1 MPTAN
6 VTGKMTPVDLQRSN
20 EYYYAQKHIN
30 KYALKEIQSN
40 PQTIAKRDLGV
51 KLLEDWIEH
60 WKAPFTTQCTT
71 EAYYLKKNL
80 RLKLIEA
87 LDLKELV
94 TDIFAHIALIAHT
107 PELFVSCTAQL
118 AAKLGFDE
126 KRDAIQTVAEI
137 ISVLSNTDAFDLT
150 KEQSNSSVMVL
161 SNIVLSP
168 ALKDAIERS
177 QFMPPMVCT
186 PPEVKHNYDSPMLTY
201 NECQILG
208 KQNGHSGD
216 ICLDVIN
223 KQNEV
228 PLQLDTHF
236 LSTVEEEPTFEIDS
250 LEKSNNWMTFKKQS
264 HEMYKLLVRQGN
276 QFYLTNKVD
285 KRGRL
290 YSSGYH
296 INTQGSAYK
305 KAMIELANEE
315 VVQGVP
321 SH

>member
-1 MPTAN
+1 MSAGQ
-6 VTGKMTPVDLQRSN
+6 VIGRMTPVDLQRSN
-20 EYYYAQKHIN
+20 EYMYAEKHIS
-30 KYALKEIQSN
+30 KYVLKEIQDS
-40 PQTIAKRDLGV
+40 PDTIAKRDLGV
-51 KLLEDWIEH
+51 KLLKDWINK
-60 WKAPFTTQCTT
+60 WKEPFTDQCNT
-71 EAYYLKKNL
+71 ESYYLKKNQ

-87 LDLKELV
+87 LDLTELV
-94 TDIFAHIALIAHT
+94 TDIFAHIALIAQT

-150 KEQSNSSVMVL
+150 KEHSNSSVMML

-223 KQNEV
+223 TQNKV

-250 LEKSNNWMTFKKQS
+250 LEKRNNWMVFKRQS

-321 SH
+321 SY